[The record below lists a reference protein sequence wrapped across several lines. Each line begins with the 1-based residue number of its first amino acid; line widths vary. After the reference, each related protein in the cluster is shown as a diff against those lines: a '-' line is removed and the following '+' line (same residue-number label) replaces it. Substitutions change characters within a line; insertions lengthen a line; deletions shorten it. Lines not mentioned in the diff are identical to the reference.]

1 MTPNYIK
8 FGQWYNLAIMN
19 TKGAIAMN
27 SSVRNEKGEGLVK
40 MLLLLALLIGGG
52 YFALQYFGVIGDK
65 SSAANTAQ
73 ASPTPAAQGGN
84 GAGGSLAAQ
93 QVQGAAAMGEL
104 AGGR

>member
-1 MTPNYIK
+1 
-8 FGQWYNLAIMN
+8 MN
-19 TKGAIAMN
+19 ISTKN
-27 SSVRNEKGEGLVK
+27 QKGEGLVK
-40 MLLLLALLIGGG
+40 MILLLGILIGGG

-65 SSAANTAQ
+65 PAATATAQ

-104 AGGR
+104 SGGR